1 MEVCNFLIL
10 SDERSFL
17 ERANLVIIIEKIQTV
32 LRELFLSEFSFQA
45 FVGFLWK
52 NLPNPFKPK
61 SIFLQYN

>member
-17 ERANLVIIIEKIQTV
+17 ERANLVIIIEKMQTA

-52 NLPNPFKPK
+52 NPPNPFKPK
-61 SIFLQYN
+61 SILLQYN